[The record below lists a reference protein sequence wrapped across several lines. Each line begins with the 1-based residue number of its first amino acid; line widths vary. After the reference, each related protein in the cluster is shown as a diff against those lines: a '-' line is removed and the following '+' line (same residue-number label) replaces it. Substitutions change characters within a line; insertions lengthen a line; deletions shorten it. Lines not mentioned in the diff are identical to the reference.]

1 MLCDDDSLTEVFI
14 VAYSIELTNMSDKRQ
29 AQVSETIAHRAAD
42 FFARESNR
50 QSLVTVTRAEVSPDL
65 KNVTVFFSVLPES
78 AEATVLNFAKRN
90 RSEFREFL
98 KEHTG
103 LGRLPTVDFEV
114 DYGEKNRQR
123 IDDLTRS

>member
-1 MLCDDDSLTEVFI
+1 M
-14 VAYSIELTNMSDKRQ
+14 
-29 AQVSETIAHRAAD
+29 
-42 FFARESNR
+42 
-50 QSLVTVTRAEVSPDL
+50 SPDL

-123 IDDLTRS
+123 IDDLTRT